1 MSLNRRF
8 APRRGARANAPGDV
22 FHAAAVHEIGETQ
35 HLEGVNREC
44 GAAAREDAFL
54 RARFRHI
61 ALHLKMREN
70 PCVTHTAQCGARDDI
85 FLSPRHRIRAA
96 ACRACAEARH
106 SRRQRAA
113 RRCRGA
119 NTGAAARRGG
129 YCDATREV
137 RPAQDG
143 GADLFSRRQVTFNKL
158 SAEKRQTRKV
168 NKCAIAAFLRCFS
181 LILRKCRHPV
191 LASGGRARSSHL

>member
-1 MSLNRRF
+1 MRLSLNRRF
-8 APRRGARANAPGDV
+8 ALRRGARANAPGDV

-85 FLSPRHRIRAA
+85 FLSPRHSIRLWSRMQSEGCGASVRGTFGRWKSSHAGSA
-96 ACRACAEARH
+96 ACPQ
-106 SRRQRAA
+106 RQ
-113 RRCRGA
+113 
-119 NTGAAARRGG
+119 
-129 YCDATREV
+129 
-137 RPAQDG
+137 
-143 GADLFSRRQVTFNKL
+143 
-158 SAEKRQTRKV
+158 
-168 NKCAIAAFLRCFS
+168 
-181 LILRKCRHPV
+181 
-191 LASGGRARSSHL
+191 

>member
-1 MSLNRRF
+1 MRLSLNRRF
-8 APRRGARANAPGDV
+8 ALRRGARASAPGDV

-85 FLSPRHRIRAA
+85 FLSPRRRIRAA

-119 NTGAAARRGG
+119 STGAAARRGG
-129 YCDATREV
+129 YFDATPRAGAGE
-137 RPAQDG
+137 AG
-143 GADLFSRRQVTFNKL
+143 SNWSADLFSRRQVTLMKL
-158 SAEKRQTRKV
+158 SAVSAKRGRSTSAPSRRF
-168 NKCAIAAFLRCFS
+168 CGAF
-181 LILRKCRHPV
+181 P
-191 LASGGRARSSHL
+191 